1 MNLEGNL
8 KLKIVISGG
17 ALRYSDLE
25 HSVNIWLETNP
36 VEIKEIKYTS
46 GTNSLCAMI
55 LYYKKG
61 TFIPKE

>member
-8 KLKIVISGG
+8 KLKIVNSGG
-17 ALRYSDLE
+17 VLRYRNLE
-25 HSVNIWLETNP
+25 ECVNTWLENNP

-46 GTNSLCAMI
+46 ANSELCAMI